1 MISTEASTS
10 AATGSRPPF
19 IIPILEQ
26 EFVDFASEAAAFLK
40 GERDERK
47 FIGFRLKQ
55 GTYGQR
61 QPARQMIRV
70 KNPAG
75 TVTSDQLDAY
85 ATVAEDWAPL
95 GKGHITTRAAVQFHH
110 IPLFKI
116 ADTLRVLAEAGL
128 STREACGSTV
138 RNVTAD
144 PWAGIRDDEPFDVTP
159 YAGAFVRYWVRN
171 EISQLLPRKF
181 KVTFSGS
188 EQDDGLTKIHDLGF
202 IPRVQEINGQQVRG
216 FKMVVGGGLSI
227 FAREALVI
235 SEFVPVTEYL
245 KVSEAVIRIFEAA
258 TELRKNLAKAR
269 LKFLVHR
276 VGQDAFNQM
285 IADELKKEWAQRD
298 ILPDDLLYLDD
309 EFAAA
314 PSLDVP
320 AVTVPAAEA
329 AAFAEWQRSSV
340 RAQKQTGYVSIEVK
354 VPQGDLDG
362 PQFRGLATILRTY
375 GNGRARATQWQ
386 NIVLRWIPE
395 GSLYPVW
402 KALGE
407 LGLGAGGAREVTDVV
422 SCPGTDSCKLGITC
436 SMGLNRAVT
445 ERVELMD
452 ITDERSRRVLVNISG
467 CPNSCGQHHLGNI
480 GFHGA
485 AIKAANE
492 DRQLPA
498 YNVMLGGDRH
508 TGASLR
514 IGTLLKLK
522 IPAKRAPDVV
532 ERFIKL
538 YEQERLDGEEFND
551 TVDRLGHK
559 RFEDAIRDLTLA
571 PDFTPETTS
580 EFVDW
585 ERDILYVLERGEGE
599 CAV

>member
-1 MISTEASTS
+1 
-10 AATGSRPPF
+10 
-19 IIPILEQ
+19 
-26 EFVDFASEAAAFLK
+26 
-40 GERDERK
+40 
-47 FIGFRLKQ
+47 
-55 GTYGQR
+55 
-61 QPARQMIRV
+61 
-70 KNPAG
+70 
-75 TVTSDQLDAY
+75 
-85 ATVAEDWAPL
+85 
-95 GKGHITTRAAVQFHH
+95 
-110 IPLFKI
+110 
-116 ADTLRVLAEAGL
+116 
-128 STREACGSTV
+128 
-138 RNVTAD
+138 
-144 PWAGIRDDEPFDVTP
+144 
-159 YAGAFVRYWVRN
+159 
-171 EISQLLPRKF
+171 
-181 KVTFSGS
+181 
-188 EQDDGLTKIHDLGF
+188 
-202 IPRVQEINGQQVRG
+202 
-216 FKMVVGGGLSI
+216 
-227 FAREALVI
+227 
-235 SEFVPVTEYL
+235 
-245 KVSEAVIRIFEAA
+245 
-258 TELRKNLAKAR
+258 
-269 LKFLVHR
+269 
-276 VGQDAFNQM
+276 
-285 IADELKKEWAQRD
+285 
-298 ILPDDLLYLDD
+298 
-309 EFAAA
+309 
-314 PSLDVP
+314 
-320 AVTVPAAEA
+320 
-329 AAFAEWQRSSV
+329 
-340 RAQKQTGYVSIEVK
+340 
-354 VPQGDLDG
+354 
-362 PQFRGLATILRTY
+362 
-375 GNGRARATQWQ
+375 
-386 NIVLRWIPE
+386 VLRWIPE